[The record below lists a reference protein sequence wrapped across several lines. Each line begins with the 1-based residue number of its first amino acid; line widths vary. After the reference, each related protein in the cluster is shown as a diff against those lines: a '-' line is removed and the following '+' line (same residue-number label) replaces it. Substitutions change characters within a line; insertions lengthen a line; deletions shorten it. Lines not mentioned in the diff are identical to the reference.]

1 MWAWGFVQCFVTYR
15 YDMKLMKRYISIM
28 LVLMVN
34 LKISGGMEYFG
45 DERSF

>member
-1 MWAWGFVQCFVTYR
+1 
-15 YDMKLMKRYISIM
+15 MKRYIRIM